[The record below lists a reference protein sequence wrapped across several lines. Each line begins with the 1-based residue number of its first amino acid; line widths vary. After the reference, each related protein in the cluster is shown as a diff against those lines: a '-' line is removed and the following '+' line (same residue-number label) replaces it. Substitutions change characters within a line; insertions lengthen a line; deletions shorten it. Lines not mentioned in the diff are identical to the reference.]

1 MGAGESAMM
10 HVRCTLMVLAITAI
24 PSVAAAQV
32 PSTGSGQ
39 AFPAKSVR
47 LIVPASPGGGLDIM
61 ARMLSQALF
70 PVWGQAV
77 VVDNRPGAGVMLGVE
92 VAAKAAADGYTVLV
106 VNANLASN
114 AVMQQKLAVVND
126 LAAVTMLATLPNA
139 LSVPA
144 SSPAKTTSEFITLAK
159 SSKLTFG
166 TAGAGT
172 LGHVFGEMLK
182 LASGTDM
189 VHVPYKGGGPVMA
202 ALIGAQVNTAVV
214 SVASTVPHMKAGRV
228 RILAVTGSKRAGVV
242 PEVPTFSE
250 SIPGLV
256 LDGWI
261 GLLAPKGTPRAIV
274 ATLNASAHK
283 VIETADMRQRLAV
296 QGYDVQTSTPGEFG
310 ALIRAELVKYA
321 RVIREA
327 NIREH

>member
-1 MGAGESAMM
+1 MRVSLTMAALLIAG
-10 HVRCTLMVLAITAI
+10 I
-24 PSVAAAQV
+24 PVCAAAQV
-32 PSTGSGQ
+32 
-39 AFPAKSVR
+39 FPAKSVR

-61 ARMLSQALF
+61 ARMLGQSLF
-70 PVWGQAV
+70 AVWEQPV

-92 VAAKAAADGYTVLV
+92 VAARAAPDGYTVLV

-114 AVMQQKLAVVND
+114 AVMQQKLAVVNE
-126 LAAVTMLATLPNA
+126 LAAVGMLATLPNA

-144 SSPAKTTSEFITLAK
+144 TSAARTTREFIALAK

-172 LGHVFGEMLK
+172 LGHVFAEMLK
-182 LASGTDM
+182 LATGADM

-202 ALIGAQVNTAVV
+202 ALTGAQVNAGVV

-228 RILAVTGSKRAGVV
+228 RMLAVTGTRRASVA
-242 PEVPTFSE
+242 PDIPTFAE
-250 SIPGLV
+250 TVPGLV

-261 GLLAPKGTPRAIV
+261 GLLVPRGTPRGIIA
-274 ATLNASAHK
+274 ALNSSVHT
-283 VIETADMRQRLAV
+283 VINGADMRQRLGD
-296 QGYDVQTSTPGEFG
+296 QGYDVQSTLPEAFDKV
-310 ALIRAELVKYA
+310 IRADLAKYA
-321 RVIREA
+321 KVIREA